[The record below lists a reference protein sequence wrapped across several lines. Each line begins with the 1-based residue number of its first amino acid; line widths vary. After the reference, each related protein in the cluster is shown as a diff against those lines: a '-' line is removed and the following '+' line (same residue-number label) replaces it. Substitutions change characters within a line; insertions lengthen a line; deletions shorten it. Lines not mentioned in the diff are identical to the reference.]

1 MFIYAPCKFSWD
13 KTYSLCA
20 AKTSAMWW
28 DQCVNISPKKKPK
41 QGKPSTAILKVKGA
55 FSFFPFLVIDNRNP
69 HLSSNWMRFQES
81 LLQNILLSQK

>member
-28 DQCVNISPKKKPK
+28 DQCVNISPKKRNKT
-41 QGKPSTAILKVKGA
+41 GKAFHCHTESEKGFLF
-55 FSFFPFLVIDNRNP
+55 FSFFGDR
-69 HLSSNWMRFQES
+69 
-81 LLQNILLSQK
+81 